1 MTRVHITGTGGYQP
15 GDPITNDVIERLAG
29 GLPEDVMEGIS
40 IQRRFWMIDPET
52 GEHRENNSDISL
64 KAANLA
70 LESAGVDASDVQLM
84 VQATGTPD
92 YPLPPVVNMVQE
104 QLGLERCSTLEIR
117 SGGAG
122 WVQALDIARFYMEQ
136 GSFETALVIGSET
149 ISPVLAP
156 IYLGV
161 EPAKIRIRDR
171 MPLYM
176 FGDGA
181 GAAVLQVKEGEEG
194 GLIGAASCAIGGK
207 KKAGI
212 HSVGGGTHAPI
223 HEQVK
228 AKRLVDLR
236 VDAVGA
242 GDFTPYMVT
251 GALSDTLAATGVDV
265 ESIDHCLIPE
275 GNVAWMLDSLK
286 EAGLLTPEWVA
297 LDGKIF
303 DNLAQ
308 MGACGCAAVPL
319 FLDHAWK
326 TGLINPGQRVML
338 MGVEATKWIYA
349 GMVLDWTAPVPSRAD
364 AATAAETAA

>member
-1 MTRVHITGTGGYQP
+1 MRRAHITGTGGYQP
-15 GDPITNDVIERLAG
+15 GEPITNDVIERLAG
-29 GLPEDVMEGIS
+29 GLPDDVMEGIS

-52 GEHRENNSDISL
+52 AEHRENNSDLSL
-64 KAANLA
+64 KAAELA
-70 LESAGVDASDVQLM
+70 LESADVDASEVQLII
-84 VQATGTPD
+84 QATGTPD

-104 QLGLERCSTLEIR
+104 QLGLERCGTLEIR

-122 WVQALDIARFYMEQ
+122 WVQALDIARLYLEQ
-136 GSFETALVIGSET
+136 GTYDTALVIGSET

-156 IYLGV
+156 IYLGI
-161 EPAKIRIRDR
+161 EPKKIRIRDK

-181 GAAVLQVKEGEEG
+181 GAAVLQAKDEDG
-194 GLIGAASCAIGGK
+194 GLMPGASCAIGGK

-212 HSVGGGTHAPI
+212 HSVGGGSHAPI
-223 HEQVK
+223 HEQV
-228 AKRLVDLR
+228 AQKRLVDLR

-251 GALSDTLAATGVDV
+251 GALSDTLSATGVDAS
-265 ESIDHCLIPE
+265 SIDHCLIPE
-275 GNVAWMLDSLK
+275 GNVGWMLDSLE
-286 EAGLLTPEWVA
+286 EAGLLTPEWTA

-319 FLDHAWK
+319 FLDHGFR
-326 TGLINPGQRVML
+326 TGLIQPGHRVML
-338 MGVEATKWIYA
+338 IGVEATKWIYA
-349 GMVLDWTAPVPSRAD
+349 GQVLDWTAPVPAGAGAGAD
-364 AATAAETAA
+364 AAAAA